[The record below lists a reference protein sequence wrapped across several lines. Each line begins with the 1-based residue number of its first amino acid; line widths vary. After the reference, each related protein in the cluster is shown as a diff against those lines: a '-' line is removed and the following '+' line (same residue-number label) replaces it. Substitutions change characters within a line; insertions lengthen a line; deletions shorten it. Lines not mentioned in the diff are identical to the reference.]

1 MTHPGGPI
9 VFSAKQL
16 KFIMQLQRGLRII
29 IKDTSTQDLNKNRP
43 MGFAPTHPPM
53 QVFTEKVKLKKSRL
67 EKHKTVF
74 GQFQLTTK

>member
-16 KFIMQLQRGLRII
+16 KFMMQLQRGLRII

-53 QVFTEKVKLKKSRL
+53 
-67 EKHKTVF
+67 
-74 GQFQLTTK
+74 